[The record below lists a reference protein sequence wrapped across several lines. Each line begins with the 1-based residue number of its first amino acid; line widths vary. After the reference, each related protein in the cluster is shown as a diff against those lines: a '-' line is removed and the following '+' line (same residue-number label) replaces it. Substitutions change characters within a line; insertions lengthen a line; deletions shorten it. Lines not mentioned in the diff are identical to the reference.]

1 MLLSHRAYE
10 DLLEAIVSGELPP
23 GEPLQVDALAERLGT
38 SRTPVREALRRLVD
52 EGLVEVRPRSGTRV
66 ASLDAA
72 RDAVPVLAALQALG
86 ARLGVPHLTAD
97 DDAAMAAADADRTV
111 ALADGDVRAA
121 IAADDRLHAVLL
133 RASGNK
139 ELPRAIARVLPVVR
153 RLDLQHFAALADGSA
168 PDEHR
173 ELLDA
178 CRRRDAARAA
188 DLVEASFLA
197 LLERSH

>member
-1 MLLSHRAYE
+1 MTLLSDRAYDE
-10 DLLEAIVSGELPP
+10 LLEAIVSADLPP
-23 GEPLQVDALAERLGT
+23 GASLRVDDLAERLGT

-66 ASLDAA
+66 AALDAA
-72 RDAVPVLAALQALG
+72 HHAVPVLAALQALG
-86 ARLGVPHLTAD
+86 ARLGVPRLTPA
-97 DDAAMAAADADRTV
+97 DDAAMAAADAERTA
-111 ALADGDVRAA
+111 ALAAGDVRAA

-133 RASGNK
+133 RASGNT
-139 ELPRAIARVLPVVR
+139 ELPRAIARVLPAVR
-153 RLDLQHFAALADGSA
+153 RLDLLHFAALADGSA

-173 ELLDA
+173 DLLDA

-197 LLERSH
+197 LGAS